1 MFCIETLG
9 LGIHVCVMGN
19 LRYCIVL
26 LHLCYY
32 KINQHTFV
40 QASKKVTVYSL
51 MAMMLCYGL

>member
-32 KINQHTFV
+32 KINQHRAYV
-40 QASKKVTVYSL
+40 NAP
-51 MAMMLCYGL
+51 LCRPPKR